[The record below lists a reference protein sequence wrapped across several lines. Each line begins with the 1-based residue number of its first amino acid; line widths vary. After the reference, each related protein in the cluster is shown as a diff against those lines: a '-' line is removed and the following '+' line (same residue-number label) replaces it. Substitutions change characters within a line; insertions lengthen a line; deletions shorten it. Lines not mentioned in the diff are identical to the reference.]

1 MSESLK
7 ERTAKGL
14 FWGAMNSG
22 TTQVLN
28 LVIGIFLARLLSPAD
43 YGIVGVLT
51 IFTAIAGDLQSAGFT
66 QALVNI
72 RRPEDRHYN
81 SVFSFNVMMSV
92 IMYALLFFCAP
103 LIASFFHQP
112 CLVSVS
118 RVVFLSFLISSLG
131 IAHGGYMTKNMMNK
145 EIAIIGAL
153 ALIVSGSVGII
164 LALLGFSYWA
174 LAWQQIAYIT
184 TLNLGRYYY
193 VNWRPRLTLDFAPVR
208 QMAPFAMKILV
219 TKIINTTSNNVLTV
233 IFGRLFPMAQVGNYS
248 QAFKWDTMAHSLITN
263 TVGQLAQP
271 VLVESDSQ
279 LRVYRKM
286 IRFTAFLS
294 MPLMFG
300 LALVSREFILITIGS
315 AWLGCV
321 PLLQLLCLSGAFM
334 PLHTMYQNLAISNG
348 RSDIFMWLNILQ
360 IILQVTLII
369 LIAPYGMYLMV
380 AAYSLFIFLWLLPWH
395 LFTGRLIAYSW
406 WEAFKDVAPFVLL
419 SLAVMLLTWFI
430 TQPILNIWL
439 LLLAKVLIATLLYY
453 VIMKLLH
460 VQILRECEAFFKSQL
475 HR

>member
-1 MSESLK
+1 MKNMKAFEKNSWVNKGVSLF
-7 ERTAKGL
+7 TSLA
-14 FWGAMNSG
+14 
-22 TTQVLN
+22 
-28 LVIGIFLARLLSPAD
+28 LVMAVTMPSPAYAAESSD
-43 YGIVGVLT
+43 AETEVNAPAMVVAENTPAEGAEAIVVEEAAEGAIVAEPAKQEDPAAVIEESPVVEAEPIEDQAEKT
-51 IFTAIAGDLQSAGFT
+51 EAAQVEKPKVEEPKAKAATAETEKADESQEAKT
-66 QALVNI
+66 
-72 RRPEDRHYN
+72 
-81 SVFSFNVMMSV
+81 
-92 IMYALLFFCAP
+92 AP
-103 LIASFFHQP
+103 VAEAAKATNATTTVKAAP
-112 CLVSVS
+112 K
-118 RVVFLSFLISSLG
+118 
-131 IAHGGYMTKNMMNK
+131 A
-145 EIAIIGAL
+145 AL
-153 ALIVSGSVGII
+153 ASENVPAAEDAQANAKAQAVDATPAAELAAKTKAATPKATATLGQFQVQGDEGS
-164 LALLGFSYWA
+164 Y
-174 LAWQQIAYIT
+174 AYE
-184 TLNLGRYYY
+184 
-193 VNWRPRLTLDFAPVR
+193 
-208 QMAPFAMKILV
+208 
-219 TKIINTTSNNVLTV
+219 NNVLTV
-233 IFGRLFPMAQVGNYS
+233 IFGRLFPMPQVGNYS

-271 VLVESDSQ
+271 VLVESSDNQ

-453 VIMKLLH
+453 AIMKLLH